1 MKKEQVEKYLFCGCL
16 RRKHV
21 SIAERKFKWL
31 AGRSKRILKQKRSDN
46 FFVREQGY
54 QGEP

>member
-1 MKKEQVEKYLFCGCL
+1 MKKKQIERYLFCGCL
-16 RRKHV
+16 KRRQI

-46 FFVREQGY
+46 FFVRDQGY
-54 QGEP
+54 